1 MFNRL
6 LLIVGSGNRAPP
18 LHDQVDLVTDPD
30 VLWQE
35 AEPCDYSTDVFHSV
49 HLDFLKGSANDR
61 CCTNSQLKPFVNLG
75 DDLESF
81 YWVLLWTVLR
91 YTETTCQHSSI
102 NIELACER
110 LFQTR
115 RPWLSR
121 CTKSFW
127 LQSRLALGVSGHA
140 PLTAL
145 LEDFTHLCSA
155 AVARYGDRVPLDHK
169 PVLAL
174 FSRALEDTVA
184 DD

>member
-6 LLIVGSGNRAPP
+6 SLTVGSGNRAPP

-49 HLDFLKGSANDR
+49 HLDFLKGSAHNR
-61 CCTNSQLKPFVNLG
+61 RCTNSRLKPFIKLG

-81 YWVLLWTVLR
+81 YWVFLWTMLR
-91 YTETTCQHSSI
+91 YTDTTCHHPSI

-121 CTKSFW
+121 CTKDFW
-127 LQSRLALGVSGHA
+127 LQCHLSIRVSEYA

-145 LEDFTHLCSA
+145 LEGFTRLCSA
-155 AVARYGDRVPLDHK
+155 AVVRYGDRVPLDHE

-174 FSRALEDTVA
+174 FSRALEDTP
-184 DD
+184 DDG